1 MGSTLEAVRLQRHVL
16 LSSSSSSS
24 DDARSYSWSVISTVG
39 VFLISL
45 FSLAIQST
53 LPTTTTSSRLHDSN
67 GSNIHRRM
75 IFVGS
80 KAELTI
86 ILLSNCLSL
95 VSVIECTAPANG
107 LAINTDGGIGFG
119 NLYYSTWITF
129 AISLWLLASYVR
141 TERGIDALV
150 ELSNKGRRFRAWV
163 GVVASSVIVM
173 GSAAS
178 CYDARCLLQLQY
190 YVNDGGMN
198 NNEESYGHGS
208 ERSTMYCRRAAFGVA
223 AGIIGCAIG
232 ISIAAIRSSY
242 IFGNEGSKIVFII
255 ECISGFVL
263 LVMYSFAVAY
273 LTGEEGPGG
282 PLGNLYYST
291 WITFAMVLSIT
302 ASCLEEIRAA
312 EETLKSRDDPQWQ
325 QHQQILQQQ
334 SSRGADGISDADV
347 SSINMTIQSVIHEED
362 LIPIYDRRESEETG
376 YESSFSSSAK
386 NGRSLKSGSVG
397 EVQVD
402 I

>member
-39 VFLISL
+39 VVLISL

-129 AISLWLLASYVR
+129 TISLWLLASYVR

-208 ERSTMYCRRAAFGVA
+208 ERSTVYCRRAAFGVA

-232 ISIAAIRSSY
+232 ISIAAIRLSY
-242 IFGNEGSKIVFII
+242 IFGNEGSKI
-255 ECISGFVL
+255 
-263 LVMYSFAVAY
+263 
-273 LTGEEGPGG
+273 
-282 PLGNLYYST
+282 
-291 WITFAMVLSIT
+291 
-302 ASCLEEIRAA
+302 
-312 EETLKSRDDPQWQ
+312 
-325 QHQQILQQQ
+325 H
-334 SSRGADGISDADV
+334 
-347 SSINMTIQSVIHEED
+347 H
-362 LIPIYDRRESEETG
+362 
-376 YESSFSSSAK
+376 
-386 NGRSLKSGSVG
+386 
-397 EVQVD
+397 
-402 I
+402 

>member
-24 DDARSYSWSVISTVG
+24 DDARSYSWSVISAVG

-67 GSNIHRRM
+67 GSIIHRRM

-107 LAINTDGGIGFG
+107 LAINTDGGIGFA
-119 NLYYSTWITF
+119 WITF

-208 ERSTMYCRRAAFGVA
+208 ERSTVYCRRAAFGVA

-312 EETLKSRDDPQWQ
+312 EETLKSLDDPQWQ
-325 QHQQILQQQ
+325 QHQQLLQQQ

-376 YESSFSSSAK
+376 YDFSFSSSAK